1 MVAVDPLLTIFG
13 ISVFAS
19 MIGGFSYI
27 LWIRAPFESLKVSNE
42 LNYYPKVSII
52 VPVRNEEKRLEATLD
67 SLQMLDY
74 PNFEV
79 IIVDGSSEDGTR
91 RVAERYDKFT
101 LINEGDLPTGWIG
114 KVWGCWV
121 GAQKSTGE
129 ILLFTDADVKHSKES
144 LKLIVNHLLSNNLE
158 ALTVLTHQEAN
169 SFWERMMFVVLFL
182 IFIASGGSRESKNK
196 KSNSSIANGQ
206 YFLLTRDCYF
216 SIDGHRAV
224 YNNIVEDIALA
235 YKLKEN
241 KKNFEVVAEPS
252 IASTRMYPKG
262 LRDMWE
268 GWSKNLYYGSS
279 LVRPLPRLALS
290 TIIFWSLGSPLLIL
304 MSLILG
310 RPEMIIVGLLAFLL
324 LVIVL
329 IQFSNR
335 AGDYPWYYSFVYVIG
350 ILFFLI
356 TLLNSYQRHKTK
368 RGAKWRGRIYYP
380 TLSRRSAT
388 KPSVINY

>member
-1 MVAVDPLLTIFG
+1 MVAVDPLFTVFG

-27 LWIRAPFESLKVSNE
+27 LWIRGPFESLKVSKEWNH
-42 LNYYPKVSII
+42 YPKVSII
-52 VPVRNEEKRLEATLD
+52 VPVRNEENRLEATLD
-67 SLQMLDY
+67 SLQRLEY

-91 RVAERYDKFT
+91 GVAERYGKFT
-101 LINEGDLPTGWIG
+101 LIDEGDLPPGWIG

-121 GAQKSTGE
+121 GAQRSTGE
-129 ILLFTDADVKHSKES
+129 ILLFTDADVKHNEKS

-196 KSNSSIANGQ
+196 KSKSSIANGQ

-216 SIDGHRAV
+216 SIDGHKSV

-235 YKLKEN
+235 YELKAK
-241 KKNFEVVAEPS
+241 KKNFEVIAEPS

-262 LRDMWE
+262 LRDIWE
-268 GWSKNLYYGSS
+268 GWSKNLYYGSL
-279 LVRPLPRLALS
+279 LVMPLQRWALS
-290 TIIFWSLGSPLLIL
+290 IIIFWGLGAPLLIL
-304 MSLILG
+304 MSFILN
-310 RPEMIIVGLLAFLL
+310 RPEMIVVGLLAYLL
-324 LVIVL
+324 LIVVL
-329 IQFSNR
+329 MQFSKK
-335 AGDYPWYYSFVYVIG
+335 AGDYPWYYSFIYVVG

-356 TLLNSYQRHKTK
+356 TFLNSYQRHKTK
-368 RGAKWRGRIYYP
+368 KGAKWRGRIYHP
-380 TLSRRSAT
+380 TLSR
-388 KPSVINY
+388 